1 MHLPAHDLPPD
12 SPAQRAADRRR
23 WLRAFNLSLAFVGL
37 LVAVFSA
44 QGGFDVRAFAVQ
56 PGEWSNWRGLL
67 GAPLLHGSFE
77 HLAANVISMLMLGTL
92 AGGLYP
98 RAVGRA
104 LPLAWLGSGL
114 GAWALGTSGSYHLG
128 ASGLTHGLMFLL
140 LGLGLLRRDRP
151 AVAASMI
158 AFMFYGGML
167 LTVLPRE
174 AGVSWQSHLGGAVA
188 GLVAARLWAKAD
200 PLPPRKRYSWELEEE
215 LAEQQAAARTEFE
228 PPRPHEVPVLWQRE
242 APRGEVLPF
251 RPRRPPG
258 DGAD

>member
-1 MHLPAHDLPPD
+1 MHLPTPDLPSD

-23 WLRAFNLSLAFVGL
+23 WLRAFNFALAFA
-37 LVAVFSA
+37 LVLIAVFSA
-44 QGGFDVRAFAVQ
+44 QAAFDARAFTVQ

-77 HLAANVISMLMLGTL
+77 HLAANVISLLMLATL
-92 AGGLYP
+92 ALGLYP
-98 RAVGRA
+98 RATPRA

-114 GAWALGTSGSYHLG
+114 GAWLLGDAGSHHLG
-128 ASGLTHGLMFLL
+128 ASGVTHGLMFLL

-151 AVAASMI
+151 AVAAAMM

-188 GLVAARLWAKAD
+188 GLVAAGLWFRAD
-200 PLPPRKRYSWELEEE
+200 PQPPRKRYSWELEEE
-215 LAEQQAAARTEFE
+215 AAHGDLERDEFQL
-228 PPRPHEVPVLWQRE
+228 PRPREVPVLWQRE
-242 APRGEVLPF
+242 APRGEVVPF
-251 RPRRPPG
+251 VRRPRPDDP
-258 DGAD
+258 A